1 MESEI
6 FCKKGREREDSKAG
20 EKGKKKNGEFFVFSL
35 TFFSLLSLSPPST
48 FSSFKTMN
56 ALALRSPLAVA
67 PRRSSVAARAG
78 EGAQINKTVDKASPK
93 VI

>member
-1 MESEI
+1 
-6 FCKKGREREDSKAG
+6 
-20 EKGKKKNGEFFVFSL
+20 
-35 TFFSLLSLSPPST
+35 
-48 FSSFKTMN
+48 MN

>member
-1 MESEI
+1 
-6 FCKKGREREDSKAG
+6 
-20 EKGKKKNGEFFVFSL
+20 
-35 TFFSLLSLSPPST
+35 
-48 FSSFKTMN
+48 MN

-67 PRRSSVAARAG
+67 PRRNISVIARA